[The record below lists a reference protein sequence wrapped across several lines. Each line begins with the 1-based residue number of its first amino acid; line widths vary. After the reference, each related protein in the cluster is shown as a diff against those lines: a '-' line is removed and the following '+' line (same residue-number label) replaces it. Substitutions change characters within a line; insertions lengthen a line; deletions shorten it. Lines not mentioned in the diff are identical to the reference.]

1 MKRSART
8 LLETPHWLWG
18 TRFGRVLALVVAAS
32 GGAFVSLLWLSN
44 VLIGGGGLE
53 WVVSQSTDDVRL
65 QLGRAYSP
73 WPGRI
78 VFRDLHLEIHD
89 SAVHFDLRVPKGEVH
104 VDLFALLDRRFEGS
118 DLEASGAILRV
129 RTAPPHRSREREA
142 RLPNLSAPKTPH
154 GVTRA
159 SDLWGVAVGIENL
172 DLTEVWIDDAR
183 LEGDVAVTGGFDLQ
197 PMDYLEVAP
206 STIELSE
213 THVYFGSDR
222 LSRALRGA
230 VEMDIPRTSVTQK
243 AGERLLEQGVF
254 RAQLATHVESLAPLG
269 AYLAEGWGVGG
280 GEGELSLD
288 VRLRHLELDDD
299 SRLSYRSSK
308 LEVRHGRLRA
318 SGASRLLVAQG
329 RRTFARWSLSK
340 LKVARGSEDA
350 TRVAELGQAARL
362 ELTFEADGPLHRL
375 TPERGKADVE
385 GIRVRDLSVLEPD
398 LPRSLQRIQ
407 GTLTGNAQGHYAD
420 GVIRVDTSF
429 HATNLALGSTNLG
442 LSADA
447 WLSAAGT
454 SRAPFR
460 KLELSKLNLDL
471 RDARVTQ
478 GSSRSAPFRAA
489 LRTTSYTVG
498 WSSLRAEG
506 PLRVELSDTR
516 PLERATD
523 VEPPEIAKSLFGL
536 EGLELSLQTRLSETL
551 QDVRILEGKS
561 GSARIDGRMVR
572 RDDDARVVLLISRG
586 LLSVGI
592 AAWADDSSVVPLAG
606 DDWLKE
612 QLGRI

>member
-1 MKRSART
+1 MKRSSSTFQAT
-8 LLETPHWLWG
+8 AHWLG
-18 TRFGRVLALVVAAS
+18 GSRVGRALAVVVAALL
-32 GGAFVSLLWLSN
+32 GGLVSLLWLSN

-53 WVVSQSTDDVRL
+53 WVVGQSTDDVRL

-73 WPGRI
+73 WPGRV

-89 SAVHFDLRVPKGEVH
+89 SAVHFDLRVPKGEVQ
-104 VDLFALLDRRFEGS
+104 VDLIALLDRRFEGS
-118 DLEASGAILRV
+118 DLDASDASLRV
-129 RTAPPHRSREREA
+129 RTARPHRSREREA

-154 GVTRA
+154 GITRA
-159 SDLWGVAVGIENL
+159 SDLWGVAVGIDRL
-172 DLTEVWIDDAR
+172 VLKEVWIDDAR
-183 LEGDVAVTGGFDLQ
+183 LEGSVAVKGGFDLQ
-197 PMDYLEVAP
+197 PMDYLEVTP
-206 STIELSE
+206 STIDLSK
-213 THVYFGSDR
+213 TDVYFGNDR
-222 LSRALRGA
+222 LSRALRGSLD
-230 VEMDIPRTSVTQK
+230 VDIPRTTVTQE
-243 AGERLLEQGVF
+243 AGERLLEQGAI
-254 RAQLATHVESLAPLG
+254 RAQLATHVESLAALG
-269 AYLAEGWGVGG
+269 SYLPQGWGVGG

-288 VRLRHLELDDD
+288 VRLRHLELDQD
-299 SRLSYRSSK
+299 SRLTYRSPN
-308 LEVRHGRLRA
+308 LELRYHRLRA
-318 SGASRLLVAQG
+318 SGASRLLVARG
-329 RRTFARWSLSK
+329 KRVFARWSLIEPK
-340 LKVARGSEDA
+340 LARGNKDG
-350 TRVAELGQAARL
+350 TQVVELGQAARL
-362 ELTFEADGPLHRL
+362 ELALEADGPLHQL
-375 TPERGKADVE
+375 NPERGRADIE
-385 GIRVRDLSVLEPD
+385 GMRVRDLSLLQPA
-398 LPRSLQRIQ
+398 LPRGLQHIQ
-407 GTLTGNAQGHYAD
+407 GTLTGNAEGHYAE
-420 GVIRVDTSF
+420 GLIRVDTSF
-429 HATNLALGSTNLG
+429 RATNLALGSRSLR
-442 LSADA
+442 LSGDA

-498 WSSLRAEG
+498 WRSLRAEG
-506 PLRVELSDTR
+506 PIRVELSDTR
-516 PLERATD
+516 PLERATE

-536 EGLELSLQTRLSETL
+536 EGLELSLQTQLSKDV

-606 DDWLKE
+606 DDWLQE